1 MRSTPSPVR
10 RTAMGLAGLTLVAGG
25 SIGLVSVAS
34 AEPATPEV
42 ASTTSIELHNAT
54 AETGTDC
61 PADGAAYW
69 HFVFAPNDGSAA
81 FQTIV
86 LELGDA
92 APVTFS
98 GAAIVAN
105 GTQTDNV
112 FVAVPAGHTL
122 EDLRLD
128 GSHATYTGAE
138 PKLFNLS
145 HVCEGEVPEET
156 TTTTVRQPE
165 VEQTTTTTTV
175 EDSTTT
181 TVEDSTTTTVEDST
195 TTTVEDSTTTT
206 TVEEP
211 VVEDTVVEDTTTTTA
226 PPDDTVVDDTTT
238 TPPPGEAP
246 TGQPAGPASPQVA
259 TPVTTTG
266 TLPYTGADAAGLA
279 VAGLA
284 VVAGGLVLT
293 AAARSRAS
301 ASRR

>member
-181 TVEDSTTTTVEDST
+181 T
-195 TTTVEDSTTTT
+195 